1 MNRDSIATYYKDFP
15 LKKPESRLTRHELDS
30 YYAVMEVKI
39 EHDRQALAVVNPN
52 LNVWEAVNIARSEL
66 KHCSFLRWLLD
77 PKGSHYQGDLFLK
90 RFIERFGE
98 SFPGEIPKDELSS
111 CKVKSEDFY
120 HGVGRV
126 DISITG
132 RSFIIII
139 EAKIDAGEQEEQI
152 ARYEQ
157 LKSQYS
163 HKNVVIVFLTK
174 DGRKPTSG
182 KPHLRIPPC
191 IKWKDI
197 GEICKEFVKECK
209 NPWLAELV
217 RQYSIMSETL

>member
-1 MNRDSIATYYKDFP
+1 MATYYKDFP
-15 LKKPESRLTRHELDS
+15 LKKRLTRHELDLF
-30 YYAVMEVKI
+30 YAVMGDKI
-39 EHDRQALAVVNPN
+39 KHDRQCLAEFNPN
-52 LNVWEAVNIARSEL
+52 LNIWEAVNLARSEL

-77 PKGSHYQGDLFLK
+77 PRGSHYQGDLFLK
-90 RFIERFGE
+90 MFIERF
-98 SFPGEIPKDELSS
+98 FPREIPKDELSS

-120 HGVGRV
+120 HDAGRV

-132 RSFIIII
+132 KSFIIVI
-139 EAKIDAGEQEEQI
+139 EAKIDAGEQEDQI

-163 HKNVVIVFLTK
+163 HKDVVIVFLTK
-174 DGRKPTSG
+174 DGG
-182 KPHLRIPPC
+182 KPDTGDADLCRA
-191 IKWKDI
+191 WKDI

-217 RQYSIMSETL
+217 RQYSIMSDTL

>member
-15 LKKPESRLTRHELDS
+15 LKKPQTRLTRHELDL

-39 EHDRQALAVVNPN
+39 EHDRQALAEFNPS

-77 PKGSHYQGDLFLK
+77 PRGSHYQGDLFLR
-90 RFIERFGE
+90 RFIESFSE
-98 SFPGEIPKDELSS
+98 SFPREIPKDELSS

-132 RSFIIII
+132 RSFIIVI
-139 EAKIDAGEQEEQI
+139 EAKIDAGEQEQQM

-174 DGRKPTSG
+174 DGRDPTSG
-182 KPHLRIPPC
+182 KSHLCIP

-217 RQYSIMSETL
+217 RQYSIMSDTL